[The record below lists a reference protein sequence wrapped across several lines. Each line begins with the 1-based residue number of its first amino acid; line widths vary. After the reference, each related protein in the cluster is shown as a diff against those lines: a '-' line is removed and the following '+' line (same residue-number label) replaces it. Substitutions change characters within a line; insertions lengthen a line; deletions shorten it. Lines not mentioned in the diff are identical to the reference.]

1 MDWQIRDRK
10 LELDRPLVMA
20 VLNLTPDSFSDG
32 GLIIGVDGALR
43 AAEKFIQEGADI
55 LDIGGESSRPGSTA
69 VGVEEE
75 IRRVI
80 PAIEAIAARFDF
92 PISVDTYKSAVAKAA
107 LDAGANIINDISA
120 FRFDAKLA
128 AVVAVARA
136 GVILMHSRGTFDS
149 LHTAEPATDIFK
161 DVAADFRRALT
172 IAGNVSIPDDSIAL
186 DIGIGFGKTFEQNL
200 ALINGVG
207 RLKQEF
213 PKFPLVIGTS
223 RKSFIGKILSA
234 APTDQRLEGSL
245 VTAAI
250 AVYNGANIVRA
261 HDIKETSAA
270 LKTVKAIC
278 KSS

>member
-10 LELDRPLVMA
+10 LELNRPLVMA

-80 PAIEAIAARFDF
+80 PAIEAIAARVDF

-107 LDAGANIINDISA
+107 LDAGANIINNISA
-120 FRFDAKLA
+120 FRFDTKLA
-128 AVVAVARA
+128 AVVGAAKA
-136 GVILMHSRGTFDS
+136 GSILMHSRGTFDS

-172 IAGNVSIPDDSIAL
+172 IARKASIPDEAIAL
-186 DIGIGFGKTFEQNL
+186 DIGIGFGKTLEQNL

-261 HDIKETSAA
+261 HDVKATSAA
-270 LKTVKAIC
+270 VKMVDAIC